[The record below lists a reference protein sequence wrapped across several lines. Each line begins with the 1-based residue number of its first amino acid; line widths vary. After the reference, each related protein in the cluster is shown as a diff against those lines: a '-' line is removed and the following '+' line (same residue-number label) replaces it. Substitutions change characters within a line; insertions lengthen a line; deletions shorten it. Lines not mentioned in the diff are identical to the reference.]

1 MASATETHGT
11 FSWNELMTT
20 DAAAARKFYGQLL
33 GWQFKDMDMGGG
45 MTYTLINAGGQDV
58 GGIMAIPPKAKGMP
72 PNWGPY
78 VTVDQV
84 DKVVER
90 AKGLGA
96 RVLVEPQ
103 DIPNV
108 GRFATISDPQGAMI
122 SLITYLKK

>member
-1 MASATETHGT
+1 
-11 FSWNELMTT
+11 
-20 DAAAARKFYGQLL
+20 
-33 GWQFKDMDMGGG
+33 
-45 MTYTLINAGGQDV
+45 
-58 GGIMAIPPKAKGMP
+58 MAIPPKAKGMP

-108 GRFATISDPQGAMI
+108 GRFATISDPQGATI